1 MPTNLRFAL
10 LSLAMLVNAS
20 ATVLVDA
27 SAQEAS
33 TPPPAQQSQ
42 PGSDAGAPATGGG
55 TGAEPE
61 NVSKPAYR
69 VGRDVLPPK
78 VLYDPDPPYS
88 EVARR
93 AGYQAT
99 VVLGLVVGTDG
110 RGHRIRVQHGAGMG
124 LDQQALETVKLWR
137 FEPATKDGQPVPVLI
152 NIEVNFRLNAHSGES
167 PLSSFAEAN
176 KKPPNFPGVDVA
188 KYPLVVH
195 IGNINGLPVG
205 DSYEIVAQTTIDS
218 ATSEQSLS
226 ISCSGKKDHCP
237 FLGAGN
243 YPAKWKSEGQQLEI
257 LGQEKR
263 DGPWKKAEYTV
274 SPDAPTRQST
284 NNP

>member
-1 MPTNLRFAL
+1 MPRNLCFVL
-10 LSLAMLVNAS
+10 LSLTMLANA
-20 ATVLVDA
+20 L
-27 SAQEAS
+27 AQEAS

-42 PGSDAGAPATGGG
+42 SGTDVGAPATGGG
-55 TGAEPE
+55 IGAEPG

-69 VGRDVLPPK
+69 VGGNVLPPK
-78 VLYDPDPPYS
+78 ALYDPDPPYS
-88 EVARR
+88 DVARR

-99 VVLGLVVGTDG
+99 VVLWLVVGTDG
-110 RGHRIRVQHGAGMG
+110 RCHRIRVQHGAGMG
-124 LDQQALETVKLWR
+124 LDQEAMEAVKLWR
-137 FEPATKDGQPVPVLI
+137 FQPATKDGQPVPVMI
-152 NIEVNFRLNAHSGES
+152 NVEVNFRLNAHSTES

-195 IGNINGLPVG
+195 IGDENGLLVG
-205 DSYEIVAQTTIDS
+205 DSYEIVAQATIDS
-218 ATSEQSLS
+218 ATGEQSLS

-243 YPAKWKSEGQQLEI
+243 YPAKWKTEGQQLEI

-274 SPDAPTRQST
+274 RPDAPTDQPPA
-284 NNP
+284 NP